1 MLINGLNSR
10 AAGTVGEVANQ
21 DQLARL
27 EEQLRRL
34 EADKQALANT
44 KDYFELLPMEDQAR
58 VREIEAE
65 IEALSHLLETYR
77 DFVTTGKWDP
87 AAVNQIDVDAVE
99 EHLAGLEPGWNDM
112 SGAIENVIAAED
124 KKKVGSTYVGT
135 IMLDNSGVYD
145 PQNPLASNALAF
157 VVPAGATAVAGQT
170 VGKDIHIKVTFA
182 DKHVETT
189 VLKNMAVRPEA
200 IYMYGAT
207 HAGPLAL
214 DFSNVIRV
222 SDGNWGKP
230 FGETSGLFIFAGA
243 GHDRVL
249 GSQGDDVIVGNGGND
264 ALYGNGGKD
273 LIFGDGF
280 NEDGAAG
287 FEPTDGNDLIDG
299 GAEADTIRAGGGNQD
314 QILNIADDSAG
325 EHENAGATEKLEQ
338 VDVKLI
344 IPDQN
349 VPAKYQNGSLVVDGY
364 ALTGPFNVQ
373 MPKGY
378 SMATAEV
385 DENGKSLVITMV
397 GFDQQGAPHTLRV
410 MVKGF
415 FDPAN
420 HIQLNFHGNDVG
432 NNMIDFHNITL
443 KGNTININ
451 AGDGDDIIM
460 APRTYLDDLGIPVSE
475 LGTSTLSESEL
486 EDIVDVMRSVH
497 TDDDGK
503 TQTHP
508 LTWGL
513 DAYPETD
520 GFAWNDFEI
529 EDNGSFVQ
537 NGEVVLVG
545 NGNPVESLNFER
557 PEGFDDAVLMRDG
570 DDFKL
575 VFFKRGVDTVDQVVV
590 RLKGISADT
599 TVFVAGAPI
608 PTIGGLSEVVG
619 GNGDDTI
626 YASVNSVATG
636 NQSNES
642 VVTGA
647 YPFAWAEPVQPGTPL
662 TEQLTEVEK
671 EIDDLNEE
679 LGEKQAAFDK
689 ETDEKKKTKL
699 QQQIDALQDQ
709 VDELETQ
716 KKKLEAKQGKK

>member
-1 MLINGLNSR
+1 MMIHGLTAR
-10 AAGTVGEVANQ
+10 AAGTTVGEVANQ
-21 DQLARL
+21 DQLTRL

-34 EADKQALANT
+34 EADKQSLANT
-44 KDYFELLPMEDQAR
+44 KDYFELLPMADQAR
-58 VREIEAE
+58 VREIEVE
-65 IEALSHLLETYR
+65 IETLSHLLETYR

-87 AAVNQIDVDAVE
+87 AAVNQVNVDAVE
-99 EHLAGLEPGWNDM
+99 EHLAGLTPGWNDM
-112 SGAIENVIAAED
+112 SGAIAAVTDAKD
-124 KKKVGSTYVGT
+124 KQKAGSTYAGT

-157 VVPAGATAVAGQT
+157 VVPAGATAVQGKT
-170 VGKDIHIKVTFA
+170 VGKDIFMKVTFGDGHA
-182 DKHVETT
+182 ETY

-200 IYMYGAT
+200 IYIYGAT
-207 HAGPLAL
+207 HEGALAM
-214 DFSNVIRV
+214 DFSSVVRV

-230 FGETSGLFIFAGA
+230 FGETSGLFIFGGA
-243 GHDRVL
+243 GTDRIL
-249 GSQGDDVIVGNGGND
+249 GSQGDDVIVGNAAND

-273 LIFGDGF
+273 LIFGDGY
-280 NEDGAAG
+280 NENGAAG
-287 FEPTDGNDLIDG
+287 FETTDGNDVIDG

-325 EHENAGATEKLEQ
+325 EHENAGATEKLDQ
-338 VDVKLI
+338 VDVKQI
-344 IPDQN
+344 IPNGN

-364 ALTGPFNVQ
+364 ALTGPFDIQ

-397 GFDQQGAPHTLRV
+397 GFDQQGKPHTVRV

-420 HIQLNFHGNDVG
+420 HIELNFHGNDVG
-432 NNMIDFHNITL
+432 DNLIDFHNITL

-451 AGDGDDIIM
+451 AGAGDDVIM

-475 LGTSTLSESEL
+475 LGTATLSESEL
-486 EDIVDVMRSVH
+486 EDIVEVMRSVH
-497 TDDDGK
+497 TSDDGK

-513 DAYPETD
+513 DAYPESD
-520 GFAWNDFEI
+520 GFAWSDFEV
-529 EDNGSFVQ
+529 EENSGFVQ
-537 NGEVVLVG
+537 NSEIVLTG
-545 NGNPVESLNFER
+545 NGKPVESLNFER
-557 PEGFDDAVLMRDG
+557 PEGFDDAVVLRDG
-570 DDFKL
+570 NDFKL
-575 VFFKRGVDTVDQVVV
+575 VFFKRGVDTVEQVVV
-590 RLKGISADT
+590 RFKNLSADT
-599 TVFVAGAPI
+599 TIFVAGAPI

-619 GNGDDTI
+619 GKGNDTI
-626 YASVNSVATG
+626 YASVNSVDTDNA
-636 NQSNES
+636 SNDN
-642 VVTGA
+642 VITGA

-662 TEQLTEVEK
+662 TEQLTAVEK
-671 EIDDLNEE
+671 EIDALKED

-689 ETDEKKKTKL
+689 ETDTKKQAKL
-699 QQQIDALQDQ
+699 QQQIDQLQDQ

-716 KKKLEAKQGKK
+716 QKKLEAKQGM